1 MIPDHIPVPEA
12 STLPVAPA
20 GADYYYEQDSNGEVY
35 AVFPSVPVFDEHEGR
50 DGTVYDRALLAKIAS
65 NCNLRT
71 VDTGDKCP
79 IVGWHTPEDKDPHK
93 MPPVIGW
100 AEDFRVEDFGRSD
113 TRGCI
118 FSKFKV
124 FADELKYFLRH
135 PRRSVEIWK
144 GKNPED
150 RFFDPIAVLGAE
162 TPKRDL
168 GLIYSRS
175 GDGDESE
182 HYAMPVYPGG
192 SNTSIPSGS
201 LKKEDYDKPPKNDP
215 RRTPAPKKD
224 QVKGSDKNAPGSAKK
239 PNKRIKLSDSVEKKL
254 SKLSE
259 ETPGATVGMLKS
271 VWRRGAGA
279 YSTSHHPNV
288 SRDGWAMARVNAFIK
303 LLKSGK
309 PSNPDYVQDN
319 DLLPSS
325 HKKSTS
331 EKNTQ
336 DKYKMDSYESQASNE
351 MQLSKDSIGQIIEAL
366 KPTIQDMIQQEMVS
380 KSEEPKMQDEL
391 KTEEEVEGIGPENA
405 EESLEDI
412 SSIVEEGAGVE
423 NSATEEQED
432 EEEEKDRNAKADAKD
447 SKEDYLAPLAG
458 AALQALPAVAGMMG
472 GGGEQNA
479 EEEEEK
485 VIEQKEDSDSEEDNS
500 LDHLIA
506 EIKKDKKD
514 KVPDDDSKEK
524 NGMAEDE
531 DSEKCMCKD
540 KHAME
545 LGKRLMSGM
554 KEKYGEDYE
563 AMAGYMQSLDES
575 DKNALESYGEC
586 KKCSGEDYEKY
597 QSVKNACGG
606 KESYAQEASEEASS
620 ERYEREA
627 EEAAEKYA
635 ALEREAS
642 ERYSALEREHAE
654 KYAALERESQERY
667 SELNERY
674 GRAMDEITELKCDVA
689 EARTAERYSKIEKE
703 ISALASDGY
712 VVDVEREVKYCMTLT
727 EEQYSEH
734 VGERIPEM
742 YRRAPIG
749 PIIPVEA
756 SPELKVSNGENLSEK
771 YARSAKEVV
780 LKDRSKSF
788 REVLEWM
795 VSNDS
800 SEYPSV

>member
-1 MIPDHIPVPEA
+1 MTPDQIPIPEA

-50 DGTVYDRALLAKIAS
+50 DGTVYDRPLLAKIAS
-65 NCNLRT
+65 NCNMRT
-71 VDTGDKCP
+71 ADTGDKCP

-100 AEDFRVEDFGRSD
+100 AEDFRVEDFGRTG

-124 FADELKYFLRH
+124 FADQLKYFLRH

-144 GKNPED
+144 GKDAED

-175 GDGDESE
+175 EAGDESE
-182 HYAMPVYPGG
+182 HYAMPAYPGG
-192 SNTSIPSGS
+192 GNTTIPSGPE
-201 LKKEDYDKPPKNDP
+201 KKEDYDKPSKDDP
-215 RRTPAPKKD
+215 RRTKAPKKD
-224 QVKGSDKNAPGSAKK
+224 QVKGSSKNKPGSAKK
-239 PNKRIKLSDSVEKKL
+239 PNKSIKLSDSTE
-254 SKLSE
+254 SKLRKLAE

-279 YSTSHHPNV
+279 YSTSHHPKV
-288 SRDGWAMARVNAFIK
+288 SRGGWAMARVNAFIK

-309 PSNPDYVQDN
+309 PSNPDYTQDN

-331 EKNTQ
+331 EKNKQ

-351 MQLSKDSIGQIIEAL
+351 MRLSKESIGQIIEAL
-366 KPTIQDMIQQEMVS
+366 KPTIQDMVQQEMVD
-380 KSEEPKMQDEL
+380 KSEEPKMEDEL
-391 KTEEEVEGIGPENA
+391 KNSEDSDRVD
-405 EESLEDI
+405 ESLEDI
-412 SSIVEEGAGVE
+412 SEIVEEGTQDESPREGDE
-423 NSATEEQED
+423 DMSPEED
-432 EEEEKDRNAKADAKD
+432 DKDRNAKSDSKE

-458 AALQALPAVAGMMG
+458 AAIQALPAVAGMMG
-472 GGGEQNA
+472 GG
-479 EEEEEK
+479 EK
-485 VIEQKEDSDSEEDNS
+485 NTEDEDNKEAEQKGDMDSEEDNA

-506 EIKKDKKD
+506 EIRKDKKD
-514 KVPDDDSKEK
+514 KMPPSESKEK
-524 NGMAEDE
+524 NEKDDDGEEDDE
-531 DSEKCMCKD
+531 ECKCSD

-554 KEKYGEDYE
+554 KDKYGEDYE

-575 DKNALESYGEC
+575 DRNALDSYGGC
-586 KKCSGEDYEKY
+586 KKCSGEDYAKY
-597 QSVKNACGG
+597 ESVKNSCGG
-606 KESYAQEASEEASS
+606 KESYAEEASEEASS

-627 EEAAEKYA
+627 GEAAEKYQ
-635 ALEREAS
+635 ALEREAK
-642 ERYSALEREHAE
+642 ERYEALERDHAE

-667 SELNERY
+667 SELNSRY
-674 GRAMDEITELKCDVA
+674 SRAMDEITGLKEDVA

-703 ISALASDGY
+703 ISSLASDGY

-780 LKDRSKSF
+780 LNDRSKSF
-788 REVLEWM
+788 KEVLDWM